1 MMPGVYIHVPFC
13 RSKCPYCDFYS
24 LPRISE
30 EALDA
35 YTKAVEAN
43 LRRFAGQSCLFGRNG
58 VFRRRHALCI
68 GRPAAQSPA

>member
-1 MMPGVYIHVPFC
+1 MPGVYVHVPFC

-35 YTKAVEAN
+35 YTKAV
-43 LRRFAGQSCLFGRNG
+43 
-58 VFRRRHALCI
+58 
-68 GRPAAQSPA
+68 